1 MNAKQTNK
9 QKKKKKKKKKKK
21 LFSII
26 NAKLLIIKKIF

>member
-9 QKKKKKKKKKKK
+9 QKKKKKKKKK